1 MKKEL
6 KIAIVVVLAMA
17 LVGIYFVKNIYGDR
31 NKQSAQSGENV
42 KLEVNLPTMI
52 EFKTD
57 T

>member
-6 KIAIVVVLAMA
+6 KIVILVVLAMA
-17 LVGIYFVKNIYGDR
+17 LGGIYFGRNIYGGK
-31 NKQSAQSGENV
+31 NKQAEQLGQNV
-42 KLEVNLPTMI
+42 QQQKGLPTMI